1 MNLKKN
7 KYIIF
12 ILILAILGLIL
23 NINFLNCNNNN
34 NIDHKENDFNKY
46 YMAQEILSLVENL
59 NERQFNNFQSFRFN
73 SKIISNSF
81 DKFIVSNI
89 SNARNI
95 YKIKCTAVINEIF
108 STFNDCVFVVL
119 YIHKKDGK
127 KHLLSV
133 I

>member
-7 KYIIF
+7 KYIAF
-12 ILILAILGLIL
+12 ILTLAILTSIFNVEFFYFNNS
-23 NINFLNCNNNN
+23 NID
-34 NIDHKENDFNKY
+34 DHKENDFNKY
-46 YMAQEILSLVENL
+46 YVAQEIFNIIEDL
-59 NERQFNNFQSFRFN
+59 NEKQFNNFQTFRFN

-81 DKFIVSNI
+81 DRYIVSNI

-95 YKIKCTAVINEIF
+95 YKIKCTAVINEIY
-108 STFNDCVFVVL
+108 STFNDGVFIVL

-127 KHLLSV
+127 KHILSA